1 MPVLPTRLPPRA
13 GTVVLSFA
21 LAACASG
28 GPTTPMRVAA
38 GVASQQM
45 CTGVFTSAQPAGTV
59 LTENVLGLPGMGW
72 TEPLLSFDVD
82 RDTRRVSARFAGGF
96 ERQSTW
102 LDGFGCVLLPEGAAP
117 PAFGPPAPVVFE
129 SPWPALDAAA
139 PVEPAPG
146 PWRDLLDRAFT
157 DTPAPPHHRTKAVV
171 VIHRDRIVAERYA
184 PGHGIDTAMPSWS
197 VAKSIS
203 HALTGTAMA
212 AGRVAPGVPTGL
224 AAWAAP
230 GDPRAAITV
239 EMLLR
244 QTSGLALTHQ
254 PTPFDPS
261 TRMKYLEADPAAF
274 AEATPL
280 DVAPGTR
287 WAYADGHFTL
297 LSRVL
302 RDRLGGHAE
311 DVVRHARTT
320 LFGPLG
326 MAHTT
331 LGFDVTGTPLGAHAF
346 SASARDYARLGL
358 LYLHDGMAGGRRVL
372 PDGWVAGARTPTP
385 GTGYGAGFFVN
396 AQDGDVPGWGVPW
409 GLPHAPR
416 DTFFARGFMGQYIVI
431 VPSLDLVVVRLGPS
445 QVAGDDVRF
454 MDGIM
459 RDAVAALGK

>member
-1 MPVLPTRLPPRA
+1 MPVLPTRLPTRA
-13 GTVVLSFA
+13 GTVLLSFA
-21 LAACASG
+21 LAACAA
-28 GPTTPMRVAA
+28 GPTAPMRVAA
-38 GVASQQM
+38 GLTSQQL
-45 CTGVFTSAQPAGTV
+45 CTGVFTSAQPADQV
-59 LTENVLGLPGMGW
+59 LAENVLGLPGMAW
-72 TEPLLSFDVD
+72 TEPLLSYDVD
-82 RDTRRVSARFAGGF
+82 RDTARVSARFAGGF
-96 ERQSTW
+96 ERRSAW
-102 LDGFGCVLLPEGAAP
+102 LDGYGCVLLPEGSTP
-117 PAFGPPAPVVFE
+117 PAFGALPPVTYE

-157 DTPAPPHHRTKAVV
+157 DTPTPPHHRTKAVLV
-171 VIHRDRIVAERYA
+171 VHRDRIVAERYA

-203 HALTGTAMA
+203 HALTGTAVA
-212 AGRVAPGVPTGL
+212 AGRVA
-224 AAWAAP
+224 
-230 GDPRAAITV
+230 
-239 EMLLR
+239 
-244 QTSGLALTHQ
+244 
-254 PTPFDPS
+254 
-261 TRMKYLEADPAAF
+261 ADG
-274 AEATPL
+274 PL

-287 WAYADGHFTL
+287 WRYADGHFTL

-326 MAHTT
+326 MARTT
-331 LGFDVTGTPLGAHAF
+331 IEFDVTGTPLGAHAF

-358 LYLHDGMAGGRRVL
+358 LYLHDGVAGGRRVL
-372 PDGWVAGARTPTP
+372 PAGWVDRARTATP
-385 GTGYGAGFFVN
+385 GTGYGAGFYVN
-396 AQDGDVPGWGVPW
+396 VADGDVPGWGVPW

-445 QVAGDDVRF
+445 QVEGDDVRF
-454 MDGIM
+454 MDAVM